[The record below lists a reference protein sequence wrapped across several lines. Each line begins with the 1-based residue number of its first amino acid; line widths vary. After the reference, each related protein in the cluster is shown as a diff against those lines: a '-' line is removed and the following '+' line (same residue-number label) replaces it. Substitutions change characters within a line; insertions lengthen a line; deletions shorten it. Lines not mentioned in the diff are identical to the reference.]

1 MKKNKSRSR
10 VREERVDV
18 VLINPAPSGK
28 GLNEATI
35 EPPVGLG
42 YIAAMLEKEKFSCK
56 IIDNN
61 LLQFSQEKVLA
72 MIPQKT
78 LLIGF
83 YLNSFTFNSV
93 KELAELIRKKRKN
106 TAIILG
112 GPLASSAPKTVL
124 EEIICDGLVRGEGEY
139 ATLQII
145 KNLKKNR
152 FLFRGKISGA
162 TYLNKKEEMVSNP
175 VSRITNLDEIPF
187 PAYHLFPTFNRYKS
201 RTRKSPFAPI
211 VTSRGCPHACT
222 FCSKDIFQRVVIFRS
237 AKNVLKEIKYL
248 AKYYNVRQIDI
259 LDDNFAQHKNRF
271 EEILEG
277 LAKIKPRLAI
287 NLQSGI
293 RTELLN
299 EENLLKMK
307 KAGIFKLAF
316 GIESA
321 DEKVLALH
329 KKALNLK
336 KVEESIA
343 LSKKM
348 GFAVYGFF
356 IIGLPGETERSF
368 NKSLAFIKKTN
379 LDIVNFS
386 MAIPFVGTE
395 LYKMIEEKGR
405 FLIDTTKNIDSGFY
419 DGKVFF
425 EYGNSKAKDV
435 LRRYK
440 KAYKKFYTFKK
451 QIQIIL
457 GIRSFS
463 EFLWLIR
470 STLSVASGVLKK

>member
-1 MKKNKSRSR
+1 MKKNKSR
-10 VREERVDV
+10 VKEEKVDV

-61 LLQFSQEKVLA
+61 LCRLPVEKVLS
-72 MIPQKT
+72 MIPKKT
-78 LLIGF
+78 LLVGL
-83 YLNSFTFNSV
+83 YLNSFTFGSV
-93 KELAELIRKKRKN
+93 KELAELVCKERKN

-112 GPLASSAPKTVL
+112 GPLPSSTPEIVL
-124 EEIICDGLVRGEGEY
+124 EEIVCDGLVRGEGEY
-139 ATLQII
+139 SVLQIV
-145 KNLKKNR
+145 KNLKNNR
-152 FLFRGKISGA
+152 FLFQGKISGA
-162 TYLNKKEEMVSNP
+162 TYLDKNGIMISNP
-175 VSRITNLDEIPF
+175 VSRITKLDEIPF
-187 PAYHLFPTFNRYKS
+187 PAYHLFPSFSRYKS

-222 FCSKDIFQRVVIFRS
+222 FCSKDVFQRVVIFRS

-248 AKYYNVRQIDI
+248 AKYYGVRQIDI

-277 LAKIKPRLAI
+277 LAKIKPHLAI

-336 KVEESIA
+336 RVEESIA

-348 GFAVYGFF
+348 GFTIYGFF
-356 IIGLPGETERSF
+356 IIGLPGETESSF

-395 LYKMIEEKGR
+395 LYKMIKEKGR

-425 EYGNSKAKDV
+425 EYGGSKAKDV
-435 LRRYK
+435 LRHYK
-440 KAYKKFYTFKK
+440 KAYKEFYNFKK

-457 GIRSFS
+457 GVRSFS
-463 EFLWLIR
+463 EFLWVVR
-470 STLSVASGVLKK
+470 SVLSVARGIFVKSN